1 MKNSWYSGAW
11 SSVIKTYFPVI
22 FRRVVTSVGVLV
34 ILCHLLYLLFS
45 LVTWGKGEIWPSS
58 SLQTATDGCS
68 WWFQGQSC
76 CPEGPRTSER
86 KEPCRDF
93 VQFRLVLGRQRPDS
107 DTIRTRAR
115 SLQALMA
122 MNWVGPERLEVRE
135 SFSPTRT
142 SGPRAHGVAAV
153 LGELLAHT
161 G

>member
-11 SSVIKTYFPVI
+11 SSVIKTYFLVI
-22 FRRVVTSVGVLV
+22 FRRVDTSVGVLV
-34 ILCHLLYLLFS
+34 TLCCLLYFLFS
-45 LVTWGKGEIWPSS
+45 LVTWGKEEIWPSS
-58 SLQTATDGCS
+58 SLQTGTDGCS
-68 WWFQGQSC
+68 WWFQEQSC

-86 KEPCRDF
+86 KGPCRDL
-93 VQFRLVLGRQRPDS
+93 VQFRLVLGGQRPGS
-107 DTIRTRAR
+107 DTIRMRAR

-142 SGPRAHGVAAV
+142 SGPRAHSAAAV